1 MTDLDELVT
10 AVLATS
16 KYHALSPDLVRRV
29 GAEELGKRPRLKEA
43 IKATKNKLHQIGGA
57 YFTAAIDYD
66 AALARIE
73 EAQHRGAEAQRA
85 ALVEVMRLHTST
97 RERLPLLDT
106 FYTTM
111 LAGLPPIN
119 SVLDLACGLNPL
131 AWPWMPF
138 GPDTTYTAVDI
149 YADMM
154 AFLGQFMTL
163 AGIRGEARV
172 ADVGEPV
179 AFAAVD
185 LALLLK
191 TLPVLAQVDKTAVPR
206 LLDSLQAHYLL
217 ISFPAKSLGGRNKG
231 MVENYEAQFYQWATG
246 RNWQIKRFE
255 FASELAF
262 LIVNG

>member
-1 MTDLDELVT
+1 M
-10 AVLATS
+10 
-16 KYHALSPDLVRRV
+16 VRRGWPT
-29 GAEELGKRPRLKEA
+29 GASRW
-43 IKATKNKLHQIGGA
+43 
-57 YFTAAIDYD
+57 
-66 AALARIE
+66 
-73 EAQHRGAEAQRA
+73 
-85 ALVEVMRLHTST
+85 
-97 RERLPLLDT
+97 LL
-106 FYTTM
+106 
-111 LAGLPPIN
+111 
-119 SVLDLACGLNPL
+119 
-131 AWPWMPF
+131 
-138 GPDTTYTAVDI
+138 
-149 YADMM
+149 
-154 AFLGQFMTL
+154 
-163 AGIRGEARV
+163 RRV
-172 ADVGEPV
+172 AEVGGPV